1 MDISQSNWNEIDD
14 NNAAA
19 APDGAPE
26 GMPPSGVNNTLR
38 AMMGAIKRWYDQSIP
53 RATDG
58 TGTSTAYTLGY
69 GAVPTALADGM
80 TFLVAFDKGCG
91 NAPTLDV
98 NSLGAKPL
106 YKWAFGS
113 WVALAAGDL
122 LAGQIVRVS
131 YQQSLGAFRV
141 LSLLGAVPTG
151 ATIGFRGTSAQVPA
165 GWLIERGNSIGD
177 AASGATEL
185 ASAACEALFKLLW
198 ANNNY
203 ALQDASGAPVSR
215 GASAEADWMAHKRIV
230 LLDMADRF
238 RRGAATTA
246 GGAGE
251 STVNGATSGSLGVS
265 VSVSGSTNT
274 FLPFGNVPLGGG
286 SDTRMVIGGFNYVGT
301 FSGGGSGSTSGSL
314 SVSGSAVPKYA
325 YEISIIKL

>member
-1 MDISQSNWNEIDD
+1 MDISQSNWNEVDD
-14 NNAAA
+14 NNVVA

-141 LSLLGAVPTG
+141 LSLINAVPTG
-151 ATIGFRGTSAQVPA
+151 ATIGFRGTSSQVPA
-165 GWLIERGNSIGD
+165 GWVTERGNSIGD

-203 ALQDASGAPVSR
+203 VLQDAFGAPATR
-215 GASAEADWMAHKRIV
+215 GVSAEADWMAHCRLV
-230 LLDMADRF
+230 LKNVEGSVRAGNNSAGGSTG
-238 RRGAATTA
+238 GAATHSHGVSVSGSGF
-246 GGAGE
+246 GGG
-251 STVNGATSGSLGVS
+251 TTSGGSGSSGTQSGGPLNVASDNHNHAFSVS
-265 VSVSGSTNT
+265 VSVSASGAADSQ
-274 FLPFGNVPLGGG
+274 
-286 SDTRMVIGGFNYVGT
+286 SNYPPYVT
-301 FSGGGSGSTSGSL
+301 
-314 SVSGSAVPKYA
+314 
-325 YEISIIKL
+325 EISLIKL

>member
-131 YQQSLGAFRV
+131 YQQTLGAFRV
-141 LSLLGAVPTG
+141 LSPIGPVPTG
-151 ATIGFRGTSAQVPA
+151 ATIGFRGTSSQVPA
-165 GWLIERGNSIGD
+165 GWVIERGNSIGD

-198 ANNNY
+198 GNNNY
-203 ALQDASGAPVSR
+203 VLQDASGAPATR
-215 GASAEADWMAHKRIV
+215 GASAEADWVAHCRLV
-230 LLDMADRF
+230 LKNVEGSVRAGNNSAGGSTG
-238 RRGAATTA
+238 GAATHSH
-246 GGAGE
+246 G
-251 STVNGATSGSLGVS
+251 VN
-265 VSVSGSTNT
+265 VSGSGFGSGTT
-274 FLPFGNVPLGGG
+274 F
-286 SDTRMVIGGFNYVGT
+286 
-301 FSGGGSGSTSGSL
+301 GGSGSSGTQSGGPL
-314 SVSGSAVPKYA
+314 NVASDNHNHAFNVAVSVSASGTADSQSNYPPYVT
-325 YEISIIKL
+325 EISIIKL

>member
-1 MDISQSNWNEIDD
+1 
-14 NNAAA
+14 
-19 APDGAPE
+19 
-26 GMPPSGVNNTLR
+26 VNNTLR

-165 GWLIERGNSIGD
+165 GWVIERGNSIGD

-215 GASAEADWMAHKRIV
+215 GASAEADWVGHCRLILKNVEGKVRAGNNS
-230 LLDMADRF
+230 AGGGTG
-238 RRGAATTA
+238 GAATHSHGVSV
-246 GGAGE
+246 GGSGFG
-251 STVNGATSGSLGVS
+251 SGTTFGGSGSSGTQSGGPLNVASDNHNHAFSVS
-265 VSVSGSTNT
+265 VSVSASGAT
-274 FLPFGNVPLGGG
+274 
-286 SDTRMVIGGFNYVGT
+286 DTQSNYPPYVAEV
-301 FSGGGSGSTSGSL
+301 SL
-314 SVSGSAVPKYA
+314 
-325 YEISIIKL
+325 IKL